1 MDRTSHQR
9 GTFLRRSGWVL
20 VAAAA
25 VMATSGC
32 APAGS
37 NGDYPA
43 YSSDTEMAERSDAVV
58 VGDILSD
65 RREAILGFD
74 YRVVSIEVLTDAK
87 SLYEPGDLIEVK
99 LLTGSV
105 SEPGPDLDVDGRYVL
120 FLETYDSVPA
130 SLLNPWQ
137 AYYEVQD
144 GTVVPDPDNDLTL
157 GPELQQALGIS

>member
-1 MDRTSHQR
+1 MDRTSPQR
-9 GTFLRRSGWVL
+9 VRRSGLTL
-20 VAAAA
+20 VAAVA

-43 YSSDTEMAERSDAVV
+43 YSSDTEMAESSDAVV
-58 VGDILSD
+58 VGDVLSD
-65 RREAILGFD
+65 RREVIQGFD

-87 SLYEPGDLIEVK
+87 SLYAPGDLIEVK
-99 LLTGSV
+99 LHTGNV
-105 SEPGPDLDVDGRYVL
+105 AEPSPDLNVDNRYVL

-137 AYYEVQD
+137 AYYEVQH

-157 GPELQQALGIS
+157 GLELHQALGIN